1 MAQNIGKNARK
12 DDLSIAQAEAPEL
25 PYVSWTKDRGLRK
38 LYFYAA
44 IISIASAT
52 TGYDG

>member
-1 MAQNIGKNARK
+1 MAPDITRK
-12 DDLSIAQAEAPEL
+12 AHQDELSIAQAEAPEI
-25 PYVSWTKDRGLRK
+25 PYVEWTKDRELTK

-44 IISIASAT
+44 IISIACVS